1 MGLVRLR
8 FLLTETLLSGEISP
22 RSHLLLLLMRLETIY
37 IRHSKG
43 KCKK

>member
-1 MGLVRLR
+1 MGLVGLR
-8 FLLTETLLSGEISP
+8 FLLTATLLSGGISP
-22 RSHLLLLLMRLETIY
+22 RSHLLLLLVKLETIY